1 MAYIHKAIVYFID
14 PDEEFENTKAIAE
27 EMRNYDYLPY
37 MKVGKSET
45 KDFDWDDD
53 VIVNRGD
60 CTGEQV
66 EEFFHSVK
74 PKEIIPT
81 YWYRVILTDNGV
93 EDVRPLNDSRRVEI
107 QDVLETRN
115 ANAINSEVVSFYY
128 VDVEAESLEQAEYIA
143 KEKNL
148 EYVRNKQ
155 VKILDKMRKSYFE
168 VG

>member
-1 MAYIHKAIVYFID
+1 MAYIHKATVYFID

-37 MKVGKSET
+37 MKVGESET

-53 VIVNRGD
+53 VIVNKMT

-66 EEFFHSVK
+66 EEFFHNVK

-93 EDVRPLNDSRRVEI
+93 EDVSLLNDSRRVKI
-107 QDVLETRN
+107 QDVLETCN
-115 ANAINSEVVSFYY
+115 ANALNSEIVPFYY
-128 VDVEAESLEQAEYIA
+128 VDVESESPEQAEYIA
-143 KEKNL
+143 KEKIL

-155 VKILDKMRKSYFE
+155 CEILDKMRKSYFE